1 MLANNLLPPQN
12 IEAEEA
18 ILGGILLDPD
28 ALGRIV
34 DTLTIDAFYVSAHR
48 TIYQAAL
55 SLHGQGQPTDLM
67 TISTW
72 LQDHHHL
79 EEVGGIV
86 KLTQLLDQT
95 VSAANIDRC
104 TGQVMEKY
112 LRRQLISA
120 GHEIV
125 ELGYDTTQ
133 NLDVVLDAAEQKIF
147 GLTQKRPQAGLVA
160 IAETLMQTY
169 ADLEKLHEKT
179 ASPGIETTFYDLDAM
194 TGGLQRADLIILAG
208 RPSMGKTALGLSMAA
223 NIAKKYQFPIA
234 IFSLE
239 MSKEQ
244 LALRLLASEARLE
257 GNKLRTGH
265 LSLMDV
271 EKISV
276 ALGNLSGL
284 PIYIDDTASITV
296 MQIRSQ
302 VRRLQSERKENFGLV
317 LIDYLQLME
326 GGSENRVQELSK
338 ITRSLKGLAREINA
352 PVMALSQLSR
362 GVESRNSKR
371 PMMSDLRE
379 SGCLSG
385 DTLIV
390 MADSGKQV
398 PIRELVGLSD
408 FAVWSVNEK
417 TMRMEKGIVTNAFST
432 GVKPVFTLT
441 TGLGRKI
448 KATSNHKFLTID
460 GWKRLDELSVGQHIC
475 LPRKLKGGSSNSMT
489 YSEAALLGHLIG
501 DGCTLPR
508 HCLQYTTRELD
519 LADHVV
525 ALVQDVFGERIS
537 PRISPERKWYQV
549 YLSATE
555 QLTHGKRNPVA
566 EWLDSLGVFGLRS
579 HEKFIPEEMFL
590 QHEDLIAHF
599 LRHLWSTD
607 GCIRLLEKDGIS
619 RPVAY
624 YATSS
629 EKLAFGVQRLLLI
642 LGINALIKRSPQV
655 GKGRNQYPVKI
666 NGKPDLESFIEKV
679 GAVGKYKSDSLRQ
692 VTDYL
697 SSILGNTNR
706 DIIPKDVWRKY
717 VVPAMKEAGI
727 SARKLQSS
735 LGMSYC
741 GNTLY
746 RSNLGRERA
755 LNVAKIV
762 RSDELL
768 ALANGEVYWDQ
779 VRSIKYSG
787 EEPVFDLTVHKF
799 CNFVANNIVVH
810 NSIEQ
815 DADLIMMIYR
825 DEYYNADSPD
835 RGIAEILITKHRNGP
850 TGIVK
855 MLFEPEFTQFLNLQ
869 ADSYS

>member
-475 LPRKLKGGSSNSMT
+475 
-489 YSEAALLGHLIG
+489 
-501 DGCTLPR
+501 
-508 HCLQYTTRELD
+508 
-519 LADHVV
+519 
-525 ALVQDVFGERIS
+525 
-537 PRISPERKWYQV
+537 
-549 YLSATE
+549 
-555 QLTHGKRNPVA
+555 
-566 EWLDSLGVFGLRS
+566 
-579 HEKFIPEEMFL
+579 
-590 QHEDLIAHF
+590 
-599 LRHLWSTD
+599 
-607 GCIRLLEKDGIS
+607 
-619 RPVAY
+619 
-624 YATSS
+624 
-629 EKLAFGVQRLLLI
+629 
-642 LGINALIKRSPQV
+642 
-655 GKGRNQYPVKI
+655 
-666 NGKPDLESFIEKV
+666 
-679 GAVGKYKSDSLRQ
+679 
-692 VTDYL
+692 DYL